1 MSIDKEKVKAY
12 LVKAFSLVLTEQDI
26 LTNRGRAFSMVI
38 NYKSPTSN
46 VAVSEVLSNEEVGDV
61 VQTILVNHTNARI
74 EATFKKNKLEG
85 GF

>member
-1 MSIDKEKVKAY
+1 MSVDKEKVKAF
-12 LVKAFSLVLTEQDI
+12 LVKAFSTVITEQDI
-26 LTNRGRAFSMVI
+26 LTNRGRAFSMII
-38 NYKSPTSN
+38 NYKSPTSGI
-46 VAVSEVLSNEEVGDV
+46 VVGDVLSNEEVGDV

>member
-1 MSIDKEKVKAY
+1 
-12 LVKAFSLVLTEQDI
+12 
-26 LTNRGRAFSMVI
+26 MVI

-46 VAVSEVLSNEEVGDV
+46 VAVSEILSNEEVGDV